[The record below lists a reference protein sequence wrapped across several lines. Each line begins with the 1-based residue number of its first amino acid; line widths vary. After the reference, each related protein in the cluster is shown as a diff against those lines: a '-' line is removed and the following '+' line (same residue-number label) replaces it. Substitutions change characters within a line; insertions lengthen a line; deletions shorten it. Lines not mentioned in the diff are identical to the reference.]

1 MVVINDLLTNVFNSI
16 LTIEKQTLKKGA
28 LKELTLSEL
37 HAIEAIGLSY
47 KRMTEVAS
55 LLNISV
61 STLTVSMNKLVKKGY
76 IERKYSEKD
85 RRVVFVGL
93 TRKGI
98 IAYRIHESFHAVM
111 VQVMLKGLSQEECKE
126 LIDSLK
132 RLNSFFVE
140 EYGLS
145 KVEEG

>member
-1 MVVINDLLTNVFNSI
+1 
-16 LTIEKQTLKKGA
+16 
-28 LKELTLSEL
+28 
-37 HAIEAIGLSY
+37 
-47 KRMTEVAS
+47 
-55 LLNISV
+55 
-61 STLTVSMNKLVKKGY
+61 MNKLVKKGY

-111 VQVMLKGLSQEECKE
+111 VQVMLKGLSHEECKE